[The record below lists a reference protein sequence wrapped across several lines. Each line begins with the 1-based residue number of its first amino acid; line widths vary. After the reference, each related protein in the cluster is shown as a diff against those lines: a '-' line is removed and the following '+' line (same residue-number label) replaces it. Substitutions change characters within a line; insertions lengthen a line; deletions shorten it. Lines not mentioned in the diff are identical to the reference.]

1 MKTVAMLGVLLV
13 VGVLG
18 VSGCRT
24 AEPLPEVMSEAEWDA
39 RLDELDRWRAAKNE
53 ACGDDIE
60 CKKAVM
66 DEYMRRIDA
75 LFEER
80 LGQTQARWDAQRGR

>member
-1 MKTVAMLGVLLV
+1 MKTIAMLLVL
-13 VGVLG
+13 GVLG

-24 AEPLPEVMSEAEWDA
+24 AEPLPEVMSDAEWDA
-39 RLDELDRWRAAKNE
+39 RLDELDRWRAAENE
-53 ACGDDIE
+53 ACGDDTE

-66 DEYMRRIDA
+66 DEYMERIDA

-80 LGQTQARWDAQRGR
+80 LAQINARWQAQRRR

>member
-1 MKTVAMLGVLLV
+1 MKTIAMLLVFGVLT
-13 VGVLG
+13 

-24 AEPLPEVMSEAEWDA
+24 AEPLPEVMSDAEWEA
-39 RLDELDRWRAAKNE
+39 RLEKLDQWRAAQTE

-66 DEYMRRIDA
+66 DEYMERIDA

-80 LGQTQARWDAQRGR
+80 LAQTQARWDAQRRR

>member
-1 MKTVAMLGVLLV
+1 MRTVAMLLLV
-13 VGVLG
+13 GATS
-18 VSGCRT
+18 VSGCQT
-24 AEPLPEVMSEAEWDA
+24 AEPLPEVMSDAEWEA
-39 RLDELDRWRAAKNE
+39 RLDELDQWRAAQTE

-66 DEYMRRIDA
+66 DEYMERIDA

-80 LGQTQARWDAQRGR
+80 LAQTQAHWDAQRRR